1 MEKLGPPRVKFFH
14 WLANLERC
22 WTADRLARR
31 GLPHPA
37 RCLLCDQAPESI
49 HHLFLACPFSKLVWH
64 EILSWLRLTCNPPD
78 GEDSLTD
85 WWRTARQA
93 TPKPMQKGLSTATLL
108 IPWMTWKHCN
118 ECVFDAATPSA
129 NTLIARIKDE
139 AALWATAGARGFCVI
154 LPPSWDV
161 H

>member
-1 MEKLGPPRVKFFH
+1 MEKLAPPRVKFFH

-49 HHLFLACPFSKLVWH
+49 HHLFLACPFSKL
-64 EILSWLRLTCNPPD
+64 
-78 GEDSLTD
+78 
-85 WWRTARQA
+85 A